1 MPRREFDPSKP
12 LRRTRAG
19 GDRERFCQ
27 ELLAGTALYEAYEL
41 CGLSRPAG
49 NAQRLE
55 QSDEVVRRIDYLREK
70 LADSERTMLAM
81 RRIKMRRMLDDFIEI
96 DRMAML
102 ETKPEDWTPAQ
113 RALIEGRK
121 VTQWGVEYL
130 MPSKLASLAQ
140 LAKLDGFEKAVKME
154 MAGPNGS
161 PLVTPIIN
169 LTGRPEPAE
178 STGANNG

>member
-1 MPRREFDPSKP
+1 MPRREVDPSKP

-19 GDRERFCQ
+19 GEPERFCQ
-27 ELLAGTALYEAYEL
+27 ELLAGTPLYRAYEL
-41 CGLSRPAG
+41 AGFARPAG

-55 QSDEVVRRIDYLREK
+55 QSDPVVRRLDYLLKK
-70 LADSERTMLAM
+70 LGETELTELAI
-81 RRIKMRRMLDDFIEI
+81 RRLKMRRQLDNFVEI
-96 DRMAML
+96 DRVEML
-102 ETKPEDWTPAQ
+102 AKRPEDWTAEE

-130 MPSKLASLAQ
+130 MPSKLAALAQ
-140 LAKLDGFEKAVKME
+140 IAKLDGFDKAAKVE
-154 MAGPNGS
+154 VGGPNGTS
-161 PLVTPIIN
+161 LVAPIIN